1 MLIAMPQA
9 SPPETIMVT
18 ADPERAAKTEPYIAD
33 DRAPWQRAR
42 ELLDAGHPWPA
53 VKQCMFADFR
63 ARITFANLLDDE
75 DMADL
80 AYVCFHTSV
89 SEIEGTFISGEAMEA
104 MLDELD
110 RRDGL
115 PPFAGNDQG

>member
-1 MLIAMPQA
+1 
-9 SPPETIMVT
+9 MVT
-18 ADPERAAKTEPYIAD
+18 AHPQPATKTDRLAED
-33 DRAPWQRAR
+33 DRAPWQRAQ

-63 ARITFANLLDDE
+63 ARMTFASMLDDE

-89 SEIEGTFISGEAMEA
+89 SEIEGTVISGEAMDA

-115 PPFAGNDQG
+115 PSFNDHDQE